1 MQTEICKRTARTPR
15 TLEHAPRNSIDP
27 KALIPVVAA
36 YREPS
41 HRRSLFELT
50 VSLGPLVLLWL
61 LMLASL
67 DISYWLTLL
76 LAVPAAGFL
85 VRVFLIQHDCGHG
98 AFFRRQTANNWLG
111 RVLGVLT
118 MTPYDY
124 WRRAHALHHGT
135 TGNLDRRGIGD
146 IDTLTVSEY
155 RARSPLGRFLY
166 RAYRHPLVLFGIG
179 PAFLFLL
186 KQRLPFGMMRDG
198 WMPWAS
204 ALATNAAIA
213 IVVAGMML
221 LVGVSEFLMI
231 QLPIIVLAASMG
243 VWLFYVQHQFE
254 GTVWA
259 GNGEWNLAEAAF
271 YGSSHYVLPGALR
284 WLTANIGAHHIHHLC
299 SKIPFYRL
307 PEVLKDRPELASV
320 GRVTLRQSLST
331 MRLALWDEAQQR
343 LISFRQ
349 LRGTGR

>member
-1 MQTEICKRTARTPR
+1 MPGDLAPG
-15 TLEHAPRNSIDP
+15 TLEHGPRNSLDP

-41 HRRSLFELT
+41 HRRSLFELI
-50 VSLGPLVLLWL
+50 VSLGPLILLWL

-67 DISYWLTLL
+67 KFSYWLTLL
-76 LAVPAAGFL
+76 LAIPAAAFL
-85 VRVFLIQHDCGHG
+85 VRVFMIQHDCGHG
-98 AFFRRQTANNWLG
+98 SFFRRQTANNWLG
-111 RVLGVLT
+111 RALGILT
-118 MTPYDY
+118 FTPYDY

-146 IDTLTVSEY
+146 IDTLTVAEY

-166 RAYRHPLVLFGIG
+166 RLYRHPLVLFGIG

-198 WMPWAS
+198 WMPWLS

-213 IVVAGMML
+213 GAAAGLMM
-221 LVGVSEFLMI
+221 LVGVSQFLMI
-231 QLPIIVLAASMG
+231 QLPIILLASSIG

-254 GTVWA
+254 DTVWA
-259 GNGEWNLAEAAF
+259 ANGSWQLHEAAL
-271 YGSSHYVLPGALR
+271 YGSSHYVLPGVLR
-284 WLTANIGAHHIHHLC
+284 WMTANIGVHHIHHLC
-299 SKIPFYRL
+299 SRIPFYRL
-307 PEVLKDRPELASV
+307 PQVLRDRPELAEIN
-320 GRVTLRQSLST
+320 RITLRQSFAT
-331 MRLALWDEAQQR
+331 VRLTLWCETRQR

-349 LRGTGR
+349 LRGAHGDQ